1 MRGVSKKRWIL
12 GKGFIVNFFKFWKLK
27 EGDSELLWVNER

>member
-12 GKGFIVNFFKFWKLK
+12 GKGFTANFSKFWKLK
-27 EGDSELLWVNER
+27 EGDSESSWANER